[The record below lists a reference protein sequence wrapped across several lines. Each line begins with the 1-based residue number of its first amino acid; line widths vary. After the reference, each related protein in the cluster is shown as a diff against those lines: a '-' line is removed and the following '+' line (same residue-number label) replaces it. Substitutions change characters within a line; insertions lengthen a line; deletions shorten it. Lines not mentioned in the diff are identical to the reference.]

1 MPLSGVF
8 FESLHHQ
15 SNRMTMFKKTDP
27 KKCEFDLLT
36 RKALGME
43 LLNLLKFSNK

>member
-1 MPLSGVF
+1 VARALVNHPAVILADEDL
-8 FESLHHQ
+8 FE
-15 SNRMTMFKKTDP
+15 
-27 KKCEFDLLT
+27 KCEFDLLT